1 MLGPQGV
8 LPLSPNKKERIFSKK
23 KNKKGEKKWESRS
36 MICLNPLI
44 LGKMI

>member
-23 KNKKGEKKWESRS
+23 KKERKKWESRS